1 MCLCVG
7 RKQFPAIIQHKV
19 LPLTRLMALNASS
32 SFYVLAFPRELCL
45 PNDFSFVEKH
55 KSVLKRNS
63 MYRVDQQ
70 FLSYKGLIVPM
81 LSSVKQSQKFQFSL
95 KHKLTAT
102 FQSRFS
108 VEIFKTIFFSIFL
121 PPRVN
126 KTKTKKSFL
135 NKKTFVK
142 SRTR

>member
-45 PNDFSFVEKH
+45 PNDFSFVE
-55 KSVLKRNS
+55 RNS

-81 LSSVKQSQKFQFSL
+81 LSSVKQSQKSFY
-95 KHKLTAT
+95 
-102 FQSRFS
+102 
-108 VEIFKTIFFSIFL
+108 FL
-121 PPRVN
+121 
-126 KTKTKKSFL
+126 
-135 NKKTFVK
+135 
-142 SRTR
+142 